1 MSGGKE
7 DWAAR
12 ARAVIGAESNNFM
25 ELLKISGL
33 DPKMDLRFADWSGVD
48 FSLCDL
54 RGFDFTAARLKG
66 CRFDGALIKGARF
79 DQAEIDGANPR
90 AAMDW
95 TAHRRGWVKAR
106 QPVRS
111 EHLPAGAV
119 FQDAPFAPEMVV
131 VPPGRFWMGSRDG
144 EGEDYE
150 RPRHEVMI
158 PCAIAVGR
166 YPVTFEEWDIAQA
179 SPEWIRTKGTKLRQP
194 DDQGWGRGRRP
205 VIDVSWEHARAYAK
219 WLSRKVG
226 QPYRLLS
233 EGEWEYAC
241 RAGSEAAYCFGDNE
255 AELGD
260 YAWYNGNSKSR
271 THPVGEKMPNKFGLH
286 DMHGNVW
293 EWCED
298 VWHESYEDKPGEITM
313 PPGLFHAPFGVG
325 VFAEALGGEANGGAR
340 TTGGG
345 GGRVL
350 RGGSWNSVPTLLRS
364 ANRDGL
370 IAGFRSGSCGF
381 RLARTLLY

>member
-158 PCAIAVGR
+158 PCA
-166 YPVTFEEWDIAQA
+166 Y
-179 SPEWIRTKGTKLRQP
+179 
-194 DDQGWGRGRRP
+194 
-205 VIDVSWEHARAYAK
+205 
-219 WLSRKVG
+219 
-226 QPYRLLS
+226 
-233 EGEWEYAC
+233 
-241 RAGSEAAYCFGDNE
+241 
-255 AELGD
+255 
-260 YAWYNGNSKSR
+260 
-271 THPVGEKMPNKFGLH
+271 
-286 DMHGNVW
+286 
-293 EWCED
+293 
-298 VWHESYEDKPGEITM
+298 
-313 PPGLFHAPFGVG
+313 
-325 VFAEALGGEANGGAR
+325 
-340 TTGGG
+340 
-345 GGRVL
+345 
-350 RGGSWNSVPTLLRS
+350 
-364 ANRDGL
+364 
-370 IAGFRSGSCGF
+370 
-381 RLARTLLY
+381 